1 MRQLSVVGQAEA
13 AGLLVRLEDY
23 AIGAHPLQPNGLQP
37 ADRAAASSRLSPA
50 HRTLPAPAWPDLVVV
65 LTLVG
70 DLQARDAVVCTDGEV
85 IGQVLASLV
94 ADGLVV
100 DQSLAWPR
108 ARPGCW
114 TAPRDS
120 SPLGR

>member
-1 MRQLSVVGQAEA
+1 VA
-13 AGLLVRLEDY
+13 
-23 AIGAHPLQPNGLQP
+23 
-37 ADRAAASSRLSPA
+37 
-50 HRTLPAPAWPDLVVV
+50 DLVVV
-65 LTLVG
+65 LTLLG
-70 DLQARDAVVCTDGEV
+70 DLQAWDAVVCTDGEV

-120 SPLGR
+120 SPLAGICHRCSWPMRISRHRCRGVRRPLDGATLASSAAVTAQPWC